1 MEPTATVKITS
12 SCSLVW
18 DRYELV
24 PGDVAIRYIEYSPD
38 KCYSDS
44 VTDAD
49 IDEATAKAIVDL
61 LVQAFG
67 PGVLPT
73 TKDLP

>member
-18 DRYELV
+18 NQYS
-24 PGDVAIRYIEYSPD
+24 VAVSYIEHSTD
-38 KCYSDS
+38 HFYSDS

-49 IDEATAKAIVDL
+49 IDEATAKAIVAL

-73 TKDLP
+73 TKDVP